1 MKTINTYTSTL
12 YTVQLM
18 SFYLK
23 QKDVII
29 GIVIV
34 YILEKESFCLV
45 CKFNRDLTTYYET
58 EQEII
63 NRKSKIL
70 KIYRALM
77 TFIYMVRYWNIISPH
92 LMSNFLD
99 RYGIDVLNMFLVI
112 KYLLN
117 KKQNKLSFY
126 SLNHT

>member
-1 MKTINTYTSTL
+1 MKIINTYTSTL

-34 YILEKESFCLV
+34 YILEKKSFCLV

-58 EQEII
+58 EQKTI

-117 KKQNKLSFY
+117 KKKINCLFIR
-126 SLNHT
+126 

>member
-34 YILEKESFCLV
+34 YILEKKSFCLV